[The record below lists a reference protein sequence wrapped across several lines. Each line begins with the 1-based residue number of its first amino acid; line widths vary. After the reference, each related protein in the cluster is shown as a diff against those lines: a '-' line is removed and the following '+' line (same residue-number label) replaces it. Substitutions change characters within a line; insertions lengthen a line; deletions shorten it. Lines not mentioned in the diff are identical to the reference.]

1 LSKVLRIV
9 EIITDLSIVFLNIL
23 LSFGCTLYPEVGGT
37 SLDINVAPG
46 ATVIELLVRL
56 YWTLL
61 VLRVDFCV
69 LDRGYYVLD
78 RVGWV
83 NKDHLA
89 VAGLVEGLNAS
100 KKTRI

>member
-1 LSKVLRIV
+1 M
-9 EIITDLSIVFLNIL
+9 FLNIL
-23 LSFGCTLYPEVGGT
+23 LSFGCTLHPEVGGT

-46 ATVIELLVRL
+46 ATIIELLVRL

-61 VLRVDFCV
+61 VVRVDFCV
-69 LDRGYYVLD
+69 LDRGYNVLD

-83 NKDHLA
+83 KKGHLA